1 MRATH
6 DFLVEED
13 IEFYRPFVRENCE
26 KLPLLLHYEGDEI
39 VAFLGYDMTSIE
51 MLFVD
56 PDYRGKGIG
65 RDLIEWAIED
75 VHAETVAVNE
85 QNGQTVGF
93 YARMGFEVERRTKT
107 DGCGK
112 PYPILYLRL
121 KNPPQRMVKMT
132 GDKKAYLHLLL
143 DADPC
148 EAMVDRYLEEGDMF
162 ILERD
167 GKVIGE
173 AVVDEKG
180 EIKNLAVLP
189 EYQGKLYGMY
199 ILSFLAGYYK
209 NRFSCLWVGTSEG
222 GVGYYERYGFVQDHV
237 VKNFF
242 TDNYPEPII
251 DNGRPCVDMT
261 LLRLEIR

>member
-1 MRATH
+1 
-6 DFLVEED
+6 
-13 IEFYRPFVRENCE
+13 
-26 KLPLLLHYEGDEI
+26 
-39 VAFLGYDMTSIE
+39 MTSIE

-75 VHAETVAVNE
+75 GSCGDGGRERAKR
-85 QNGQTVGF
+85 QTVGF

-167 GKVIGE
+167 GKVIGRLLLMKRGKSRIWPCCRSIKGNCTGCTFSLFWP
-173 AVVDEKG
+173 VIIKSFFLFVGGDELRVAWG
-180 EIKNLAVLP
+180 ITSVTV
-189 EYQGKLYGMY
+189 
-199 ILSFLAGYYK
+199 
-209 NRFSCLWVGTSEG
+209 SCRTTW
-222 GVGYYERYGFVQDHV
+222 
-237 VKNFF
+237 
-242 TDNYPEPII
+242 
-251 DNGRPCVDMT
+251 
-261 LLRLEIR
+261 